1 MQRRLLSLL
10 DGEVAIYVSFF
21 FFFAPCEIMGEAM
34 MGRGDVWSN
43 GKASQPSS
51 CKPELEVCIWHGFF
65 FSTSKQLSTRREDTL
80 WLRYRLALGM
90 GWSLDGI
97 L

>member
-1 MQRRLLSLL
+1 M
-10 DGEVAIYVSFF
+10 YH
-21 FFFAPCEIMGEAM
+21 FFAPCEIMGEAM

-51 CKPELEVCIWHGFF
+51 CEPELEVCIWHGFF

-80 WLRYRLALGM
+80 AHIQAYSGD